1 MRGTAI
7 AALAAVLLTACGS
20 ERIESFEGT
29 LSEAQFNALTLI
41 GEQGHPVTFR
51 TDEAEFEFADELAT
65 GCRVKVLYRGRIRE
79 GSATAVRIEVDP
91 TCARLLGRWIE
102 EEEDGMGMGI
112 EFEAGG
118 TARSIGMQTLVFTG
132 WEQLPDGGLK
142 LSGYSIGNGNTISFS
157 EEWELQEL
165 EPDRL
170 TIAQSD
176 LTLRF
181 RRETEADILAREEHE
196 AAASQPQKR

>member
-1 MRGTAI
+1 MRI
-7 AALAAVLLTACGS
+7 LLSILLSGLLFTACGPD
-20 ERIESFEGT
+20 RIEEFEGT

-51 TDEAEFEFADELAT
+51 TEEAEFEHADELAT

-79 GSATAVRIEVDP
+79 GSATAVRVEVDP

-102 EEEDGMGMGI
+102 AEDGMGMGI
-112 EFEAGG
+112 EFEANG
-118 TARSIGMQTLVFTG
+118 TARSIGMQTLIFTG
-132 WEQLPDGGLK
+132 WEQLPGNGLK
-142 LSGYSIGNGNTISFS
+142 LSGYSIGNGSTITFS
-157 EEWELQEL
+157 EEWEIQEL
-165 EPDRL
+165 DPDRL

-181 RRETEADILAREEHE
+181 RRETEEDALAREERE
-196 AAASQPQKR
+196 AAAAQPQKR

>member
-1 MRGTAI
+1 MRI
-7 AALAAVLLTACGS
+7 SSVLLAGLLLAACGS
-20 ERIESFEGT
+20 DRITTFEGT

-41 GEQGHPVTFR
+41 GEQGNPVTFR
-51 TDEAEFEFADELAT
+51 TEEAEFEFADKLAT

-102 EEEDGMGMGI
+102 AEDGMGMGI

-118 TARSIGMQTLVFTG
+118 TARSIGMQTLIFTG

-142 LSGYSIGNGNTISFS
+142 LNGYSIGNGNTITFS
-157 EEWELQEL
+157 EEWEIQEL
-165 EPDRL
+165 EPDQIGR
-170 TIAQSD
+170 ASC
-176 LTLRF
+176 
-181 RRETEADILAREEHE
+181 RERVCLYV
-196 AAASQPQKR
+196 

>member
-1 MRGTAI
+1 MRI
-7 AALAAVLLTACGS
+7 SSVLLAGLLLAACGS
-20 ERIESFEGT
+20 DRITTFEGT

-41 GEQGHPVTFR
+41 GEQGNPVTFR
-51 TDEAEFEFADELAT
+51 TEEAEFEFADKLAT

-102 EEEDGMGMGI
+102 AEDGMGMGI

-118 TARSIGMQTLVFTG
+118 TASIGMQTLIFTG

-142 LSGYSIGNGNTISFS
+142 LNGYSIGNGNTITFS
-157 EEWELQEL
+157 EEWEIQEL

-181 RRETEADILAREEHE
+181 RRETEEDALAREERE
-196 AAASQPQKR
+196 AAAAQPQKR

>member
-1 MRGTAI
+1 MRI
-7 AALAAVLLTACGS
+7 SSVLLAGLLLAACGS
-20 ERIESFEGT
+20 DRITTFEGT

-41 GEQGHPVTFR
+41 GEQGNPVTFR
-51 TDEAEFEFADELAT
+51 TEEAEFEFADELAT

-102 EEEDGMGMGI
+102 AEDGMGMGI

-118 TARSIGMQTLVFTG
+118 TARSIGMQTLIFTG

-142 LSGYSIGNGNTISFS
+142 LNGYSIGNGNTITFS
-157 EEWELQEL
+157 EEWEIQEL

-181 RRETEADILAREEHE
+181 RRETEEDALSREERE
-196 AAASQPQKR
+196 AAAAQPQKR

>member
-1 MRGTAI
+1 MRGVI
-7 AALAAVLLTACGS
+7 FAALAVALLTACGS

-41 GEQGHPVTFR
+41 GEQGN
-51 TDEAEFEFADELAT
+51 
-65 GCRVKVLYRGRIRE
+65 
-79 GSATAVRIEVDP
+79 TAVRIEVDP

-102 EEEDGMGMGI
+102 AEDGMGMGI

-118 TARSIGMQTLVFTG
+118 TARSIGMQTLIFTG

-142 LSGYSIGNGNTISFS
+142 LNGYSIGNGNTITFS
-157 EEWELQEL
+157 EEWEIQEL

-181 RRETEADILAREEHE
+181 RRETEEDALAREERE
-196 AAASQPQKR
+196 AAAAQPQKR

>member
-1 MRGTAI
+1 MRGAI
-7 AALAAVLLTACGS
+7 FAALAAALLTVCGS
-20 ERIESFEGT
+20 ERIENFEGT

-51 TDEAEFEFADELAT
+51 TEEAEFEYADELAT

-79 GSATAVRIEVDP
+79 GSATAVRVEVDP

-102 EEEDGMGMGI
+102 QEDGMGMGI
-112 EFEAGG
+112 EFETGG
-118 TARSIGMQTLVFTG
+118 TARSIGMQTLIFTG
-132 WEQLPDGGLK
+132 WEQLPGNGLK
-142 LSGYSIGNGNTISFS
+142 LSGYSIGNGNTITFS
-157 EEWELQEL
+157 EEWEIQEL
-165 EPDRL
+165 DPDRL

-181 RRETEADILAREEHE
+181 RRETEEDALAREERE
-196 AAASQPQKR
+196 AAAAQPQKR